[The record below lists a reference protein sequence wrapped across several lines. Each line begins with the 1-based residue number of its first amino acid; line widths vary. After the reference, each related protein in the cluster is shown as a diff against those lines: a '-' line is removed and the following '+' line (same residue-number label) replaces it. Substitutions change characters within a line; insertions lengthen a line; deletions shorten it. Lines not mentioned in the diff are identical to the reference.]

1 LGEFDA
7 KGASVVAISVD
18 EQKDSAELATKL
30 GLTYPLLS
38 DTKQTAIRAFGV
50 ADENTG
56 VAWPTVFVVG
66 RDGKIARRFFTES
79 YKKRATTSDV
89 LAAVDRQR

>member
-1 LGEFDA
+1 M
-7 KGASVVAISVD
+7 D
-18 EQKDSAELATKL
+18 EPKDSAELAAKL

-38 DTKQTAIRAFGV
+38 DPKQIAIRAFGV

-56 VAWPTVFVVG
+56 VAWPTVFVIG
-66 RDGKIARRFFTES
+66 RDGKIAARFFTES

-89 LAAVDRQR
+89 LAALDRQR

>member
-1 LGEFDA
+1 MA
-7 KGASVVAISVD
+7 VSVD
-18 EQKDSAELATKL
+18 EPKDSAELATKL

-50 ADENTG
+50 ADESTG

-66 RDGKIARRFFTES
+66 RDGKVAARLFTES
-79 YKKRATTSDV
+79 YKKRTTTSDV
-89 LAAVDRQR
+89 LAALDRQR